1 MPKTTS
7 APASAA
13 PGIRMYSMV
22 APWRWRNPGSA
33 AGAIVAASAGSATS
47 DVTKSLQS
55 RLMSRRRADHALDQI
70 VHLLELGVLL
80 AALGARGDD
89 GLALVV
95 HQRALEDRKTLGQ
108 ERGLDLVG
116 VLAGLFA
123 HCRTIGRDLDDL
135 FLQTAA
141 IEVRDAFARRDHL
154 EEFRIERFPI
164 PLRAGEIGLR
174 RERRLVD
181 VLAAPHGAAAG
192 ALFHPRVRA
201 VDVAGQDVN
210 ALVDQAVGGFGFLDR
225 HRPVAGED
233 HLRGGLRVGE
243 LGP

>member
-1 MPKTTS
+1 MPKPTS

-33 AGAIVAASAGSATS
+33 AGAIAAASAGSATS

-55 RLMSRRRADHALDQI
+55 RLMSGSRADHALDQI
-70 VHLLELGVLL
+70 VHLLEFRILL
-80 AALGARGDD
+80 AALGARRDD

-95 HQRALEDRKTLGQ
+95 HQRSLEDRKTLGQ

-123 HCRTIGRDLDDL
+123 HRRTIGRDLDDL

-141 IEVRDAFARRDHL
+141 IEVRDAFTGRDHL
-154 EEFRIERFPI
+154 EELRIERFPI
-164 PLRAGEIGLR
+164 PFCAGEIGLR

-181 VLAAPHGAAAG
+181 VITAYHGAAAG
-192 ALFHPRVRA
+192 GVFYHRLRT
-201 VDVAGQDVN
+201 VDVAGQ
-210 ALVDQAVGGFGFLDR
+210 
-225 HRPVAGED
+225 
-233 HLRGGLRVGE
+233 
-243 LGP
+243 